1 MIDIH
6 SHILPEF
13 DDGSDSIQ
21 TSIMMSAISADE
33 GFRTVIATPHVLWDG
48 HYSRSLTDKIRRLTS
63 ETQQAISSSNIP
75 IKLISGAEVMMV
87 DIAEEQIKEG
97 KFPTLGDTDYVL
109 VEFSFTI
116 SFEDLL
122 LHLNALK
129 SNDLKPIIAH
139 PERYIVLQKHKKLL
153 KTLAQEGY
161 YLQIN
166 KDSILGLFGHKAYS
180 AAKWALQHNV
190 VALVATDSHNAD
202 SRTPHIRDAHEFIE
216 KKFGR
221 EYLELIT
228 KKNQELLLQNKPMI
242 VNIK

>member
-13 DDGSDSIQ
+13 DDGSDSMQ
-21 TSIMMSAISADE
+21 TSIMMSAIYADA
-33 GFRTVIATPHVLWDG
+33 GFRTVIATPHVLWNG
-48 HYSRSLTDKIRRLTS
+48 HYSSRLTDKIRRLTE
-63 ETQQAISSSNIP
+63 ETQQAISNSNIP
-75 IKLISGAEVMMV
+75 IKLISGAEVLMV
-87 DIAEEQIKEG
+87 DIAEKQIKEG

-109 VEFSFTI
+109 VEFSFSI
-116 SFEDLL
+116 SFKELL
-122 LHLNALK
+122 SYLSVLK
-129 SNDLKPIIAH
+129 SNDLMPIIAH
-139 PERYIVLQKHKKLL
+139 PERYIVLQKHKRLL

-180 AAKWALQHNV
+180 VAKWALQHKV
-190 VALVATDSHNAD
+190 AALVATDSHDAS
-202 SRTPHIRDAHEFIE
+202 SRTPHIEDAHEFIE
-216 KKFGR
+216 NKFGK
-221 EYLELIT
+221 EYLELIS